1 MGGVRGG
8 RGGLACIA
16 QWWPI
21 VSPALTLSPP
31 WPVKQ
36 GHHTTHTCP
45 PVNSHNWTTTNKWCG
60 RKLCYKTAFSL
71 TGENVDF
78 ATAPSQACSNQ
89 QNVMP
94 SLQCD
99 LQCSCCCDH
108 CSPAAVM
115 DCSRDYAISGKN
127 MLRPRAQALECC
139 RGCPGKMV
147 FNLETPV
154 L

>member
-1 MGGVRGG
+1 MRGG

-21 VSPALTLSPP
+21 VSPALTLSPT

-36 GHHTTHTCP
+36 GHHTTHACP
-45 PVNSHNWTTTNKWCG
+45 PQSTHNWTTTNKWAG
-60 RKLCYKTAFSL
+60 SLLQNATTKLEKLL
-71 TGENVDF
+71 TLRPHHIKPCRLLQPAKCNPKPAVW
-78 ATAPSQACSNQ
+78 PSVQL
-89 QNVMP
+89 P
-94 SLQCD
+94 RSLQTR
-99 LQCSCCCDH
+99 SCTGLDMH
-108 CSPAAVM
+108 
-115 DCSRDYAISGKN
+115 CSRDYAISGKN